1 MVVQRN
7 ILVLLGVLC
16 LSYIAIFLL
25 SPRDVTDYTVA
36 DTEYWRET
44 GNSLLIKTTYDY
56 NDKNSIASF
65 PKNLGE
71 WKGFD
76 YKYPDFVYTKLNA
89 DILMSRTYKKDN
101 KSLIWMDIINGK
113 TGESFHKQ
121 TICVKGAGWNIDN
134 ESIAEF
140 NIEES
145 PEVFTKLYANRLDIS
160 KGNKKQIMTYWFLF
174 KKFGYNNS
182 VTMIRLSSPVRK
194 NDTGT
199 TFNYMRNFV
208 EDQLFGT
215 MYKNAKNKDITTVE
229 YLIDKYGNSGKMAI
243 SFAILIPIGL
253 ILIGI
258 KKN

>member
-1 MVVQRN
+1 MVVQRG
-7 ILVLLGVLC
+7 ILVLLGVLII
-16 LSYIAIFLL
+16 SYVAIFLL

-56 NDKNSIASF
+56 NDKDSVASF

-71 WKGFD
+71 WRGVD
-76 YKYPDFVYTKLNA
+76 YRYPDFVYTKLNA
-89 DILMSRTYKKDN
+89 DLLMSRTYKKDN

-121 TICVKGAGWNIDN
+121 KICVKGAGWNIDN
-134 ESIAEF
+134 ESITWF

-145 PEVFTKLYANRLDIS
+145 PGVFAKLYANRLDIS
-160 KGNKKQIMTYWFLF
+160 KGNKKQIMVYWFLF
-174 KKFGYNNS
+174 KKIGYNNS

-194 NDTGT
+194 NDTNAT
-199 TFNYMRNFV
+199 LERMRDFV

-215 MYKNAKNKDITTVE
+215 MYKNAKNKDITTAE
-229 YLIDKYGNSGKMAI
+229 YLVNKYGSGGKI
-243 SFAILIPIGL
+243 VI
-253 ILIGI
+253 
-258 KKN
+258 

>member
-7 ILVLLGVLC
+7 VLILLGILS

-44 GNSLLIKTTYDY
+44 GNSILIKSTYDY
-56 NDKNSIASF
+56 NDKDNVASF

-76 YKYPDFVYTKLNA
+76 YRYPDFVYTKLNA

-121 TICVKGAGWNIDN
+121 KICVKGAGWNVDN
-134 ESIAEF
+134 DSITEF
-140 NIEES
+140 DIEES
-145 PEVFTKLYANRLDIS
+145 PGIFTKLHANRLDIS
-160 KGNKKQIMTYWFLF
+160 KGNKRQIMVYWFLF
-174 KKFGYNNS
+174 KKIGYNNS
-182 VTMIRLSSPVRK
+182 VTMIRLSSPVRR
-194 NDTGT
+194 NDSDAT
-199 TFNYMRNFV
+199 TNDMRNFI
-208 EDQLFGT
+208 EDQLFGN

-229 YLIDKYGNSGKMAI
+229 YLVHKYGNGGKIAI
-243 SFAILIPIGL
+243 SFAILISISFIFIGVR
-253 ILIGI
+253 
-258 KKN
+258 KN

>member
-7 ILVLLGVLC
+7 ILVLLGILS

-44 GNSLLIKTTYDY
+44 GNSLLLKTTYDY
-56 NDKNSIASF
+56 NDKYSVASF

-76 YKYPDFVYTKLNA
+76 YRYPDFVYTKLNA
-89 DILMSRTYKKDN
+89 DILMSRTYKRGN
-101 KSLIWMDIINGK
+101 NSLIWMDIINGK

-121 TICVKGAGWNIDN
+121 NICVKGAGWNIDN

-140 NIEES
+140 NITES
-145 PEVFTKLYANRLDIS
+145 SGVYVKLYANKLDIS
-160 KGNKKQIMTYWFLF
+160 KENKKQIMVYWFLF
-174 KKFGYNNS
+174 KKFGYNDS
-182 VTMIRLSSPVRK
+182 VTMIRLSSPVKK
-194 NDTGT
+194 NDTNAT
-199 TFNYMRNFV
+199 WNHMTSFV

-215 MYKNAKNKDITTVE
+215 MYKNAKNKDITT
-229 YLIDKYGNSGKMAI
+229 IDYIINRYGNTGKIAV

-253 ILIGI
+253 IFIGVR
-258 KKN
+258 KN